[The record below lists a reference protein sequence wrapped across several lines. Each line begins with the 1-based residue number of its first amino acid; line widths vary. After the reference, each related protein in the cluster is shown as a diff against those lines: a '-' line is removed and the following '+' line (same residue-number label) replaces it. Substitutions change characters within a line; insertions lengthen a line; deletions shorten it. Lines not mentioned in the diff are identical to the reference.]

1 MTELEGARALSCPIL
16 RWEFG
21 FEWLLPA
28 DDGRRIMGIA
38 TTIKEGLQYT
48 WRATLLQCP
57 VCGTKP
63 IFKPL
68 AQVRHFHD
76 WFTPLDG
83 CPRCGYAYDREPGYF
98 LMAVWGVNYGVVAL
112 VGLSAY
118 VLAERFA
125 TLSVWQM
132 ILWVAVPMPIMQ
144 FLFARHAKAYFLALD
159 HFFDPHVREEPED
172 DGGGGGDQPLPEPPE
187 PDDAPADVKELAERV

>member
-1 MTELEGARALSCPIL
+1 M
-16 RWEFG
+16 G
-21 FEWLLPA
+21 FV
-28 DDGRRIMGIA
+28 A
-38 TTIKEGLQYT
+38 TVTEGLQYT
-48 WRATLLQCP
+48 WRATLLRCP
-57 VCGTKP
+57 VCGAKP
-63 IFKPL
+63 IFKPM
-68 AQVRHFHD
+68 AQVRNFHD

-83 CPRCGYAYDREPGYF
+83 CPRCGYAFDREPGYF

-132 ILWVAVPMPIMQ
+132 ILWVALPMPLMQ

-172 DGGGGGDQPLPEPPE
+172 DGGGGDQPLPPSPT
-187 PDDAPADVKELAERV
+187 PSGAPAEARELAGKQ

>member
-1 MTELEGARALSCPIL
+1 M
-16 RWEFG
+16 G
-21 FEWLLPA
+21 FA
-28 DDGRRIMGIA
+28 A
-38 TTIKEGLQYT
+38 TLKEGLQYT
-48 WRATLLQCP
+48 WRATLLRCP

-68 AQVRHFHD
+68 KQVRGFDD

-83 CPRCGYAYDREPGYF
+83 CPRCGYAFDREPGYF

-159 HFFDPHVREEPED
+159 HFFDPHKREESEGGDDEGGQEKPDGPVVTGGASEGVREREMV
-172 DGGGGGDQPLPEPPE
+172 G
-187 PDDAPADVKELAERV
+187 R

>member
-1 MTELEGARALSCPIL
+1 MGFVATFTEGV
-16 RWEFG
+16 
-21 FEWLLPA
+21 
-28 DDGRRIMGIA
+28 
-38 TTIKEGLQYT
+38 QYT
-48 WRATLLQCP
+48 GRATFLRCP

-63 IFKPL
+63 IFKPV
-68 AQVRHFHD
+68 AQVRNFHD

-83 CPRCGYAYDREPGYF
+83 CPRCGYAFDREPGYF

-125 TLSVWQM
+125 KLSAWQM
-132 ILWVAVPMPIMQ
+132 ILWVALPMPVMQ

-159 HFFDPHVREEPED
+159 HFFDPHVREAPED
-172 DGGGGGDQPLPEPPE
+172 DGGGGGGGNQPLTPP
-187 PDDAPADVKELAERV
+187 PPSPPQDAPTATRELAGKM